1 MVRARQEIQE
11 WYLGANVDDLA
22 LVGLYLAPFAGI
34 AFLWFIAAIRARIGE
49 HEDQFMA
56 TVFLGSGLLFVALM
70 FAATAA
76 AIAPVATV
84 KFQGA
89 PLPGPDAFG
98 LARGLAYSLL
108 YIYAVRAGAVFIIVT
123 STIGLR
129 TGTLPRWLAFGG
141 YAVALVLLV
150 ARLAVP
156 AERAALPRLG
166 GCREHRVAA

>member
-1 MVRARQEIQE
+1 
-11 WYLGANVDDLA
+11 
-22 LVGLYLAPFAGI
+22 
-34 AFLWFIAAIRARIGE
+34 
-49 HEDQFMA
+49 MA

-108 YIYAVRAGAVFIIVT
+108 YIYACVRARC
-123 STIGLR
+123 SSS
-129 TGTLPRWLAFGG
+129 
-141 YAVALVLLV
+141 
-150 ARLAVP
+150 
-156 AERAALPRLG
+156 
-166 GCREHRVAA
+166 

>member
-1 MVRARQEIQE
+1 M
-11 WYLGANVDDLA
+11 
-22 LVGLYLAPFAGI
+22 
-34 AFLWFIAAIRARIGE
+34 IRARIGE
-49 HEDQFMA
+49 HEDQFLS
-56 TVFLGSGLLFVALM
+56 TVFIGSGLLFVALM

-129 TGTLPRWLAFGG
+129 TGTLPRWLAFSG
-141 YAVALVLLV
+141 YAVALTLLFAVSLFRLSVLLF
-150 ARLAVP
+150 P
-156 AERAALPRLG
+156 AW
-166 GCREHRVAA
+166 VAAVSIVILLTARGSGHDSGRRGVPQRLS